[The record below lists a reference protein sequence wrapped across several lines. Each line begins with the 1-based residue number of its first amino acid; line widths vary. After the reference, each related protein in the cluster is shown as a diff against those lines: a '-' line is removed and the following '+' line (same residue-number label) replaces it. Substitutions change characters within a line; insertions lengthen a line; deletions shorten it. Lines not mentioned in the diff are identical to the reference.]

1 MNIIII
7 NLVVK
12 IDIVQIYMF
21 FIEETTYLN
30 FGNFNEQTG
39 YHFLPEFGLKSPQML
54 KSTVASYEFE
64 TKQINRILTKKLKS
78 ILRVALERPL
88 KIIIKTLMKP

>member
-39 YHFLPEFGLKSPQML
+39 YHILPEFGLKSPQML
-54 KSTVASYEFE
+54 KSTVANYEFK